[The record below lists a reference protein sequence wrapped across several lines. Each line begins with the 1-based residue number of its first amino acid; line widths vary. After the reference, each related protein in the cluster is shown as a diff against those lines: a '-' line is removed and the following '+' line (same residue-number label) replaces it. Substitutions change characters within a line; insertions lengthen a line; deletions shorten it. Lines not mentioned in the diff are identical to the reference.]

1 MVGFFL
7 ADALNLSLFQTSSS
21 EDNMSWLFYQLF
33 GAKNMSRYH
42 YQIHEVLHTSLFGP
56 HASVPAPQLAKK
68 QFKNKVK
75 GQNLYKKTLQVT
87 K

>member
-1 MVGFFL
+1 
-7 ADALNLSLFQTSSS
+7 
-21 EDNMSWLFYQLF
+21 MSWLFYQLF

-68 QFKNKVK
+68 QI
-75 GQNLYKKTLQVT
+75 
-87 K
+87 